1 LRSARP
7 TVHQGDA
14 ARVPSRTDTYI
25 SADIEA
31 DGPIPGKYSMLSF
44 GLTVAST
51 FDGETFEPRDLRSAT
66 FYRELKPI
74 SDEFEP
80 AALAVGGLDRDAL
93 ARDGAEPAEAM
104 AEASAWVERETVG
117 TLAVLVGYP
126 LVFDWMFLHWY
137 FVRFLGESPFGFSR
151 ALDMK
156 TIHQQKAGITV
167 GEAGRRD
174 LPAEIATALP
184 HSHNALDD
192 AVEQADIFNRLFE
205 WKGPR

>member
-1 LRSARP
+1 VNAERERRSQA
-7 TVHQGDA
+7 
-14 ARVPSRTDTYI
+14 DTYI

-51 FDGETFEPRDLRSAT
+51 FDGETFAPRDLTSAT

-74 SDEFEP
+74 SDEFDP
-80 AALAVGGLDRDAL
+80 AALAIGGLDREAL
-93 ARDGAEPAEAM
+93 ARDGAEPADAM
-104 AEASAWVERETVG
+104 AEAAAWVERETAG

-156 TIHQQKAGITV
+156 TIHQQKARITV

-174 LPAEIATALP
+174 LPAEIASELP

-192 AVEQADIFNRLFE
+192 AVEQGEIFNKLFQ
-205 WKGPR
+205 WKGPT